1 MDNELVEKITN
12 GIFKRK
18 SVTYVADIEDML
30 LFDDSK
36 ALALNNKNGKR
47 RRKKSLWLQSGNHSI
62 HFFLYKNEKFKIWN
76 LRMGTRNRIRSLNE

>member
-1 MDNELVEKITN
+1 MDNELVEKITD

-36 ALALNNKNGKR
+36 ASNENKVAVDYTLIKNLKKPKGAKPGFVIFNN
-47 RRKKSLWLQSGNHSI
+47 
-62 HFFLYKNEKFKIWN
+62 FKTIVIN
-76 LRMGTRNRIRSLNE
+76 I